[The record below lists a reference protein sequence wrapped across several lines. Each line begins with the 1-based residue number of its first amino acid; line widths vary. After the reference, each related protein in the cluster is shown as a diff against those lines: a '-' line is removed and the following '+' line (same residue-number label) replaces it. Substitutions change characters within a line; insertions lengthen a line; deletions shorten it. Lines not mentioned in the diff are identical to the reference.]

1 MALVRNICLVV
12 LVLLSS
18 CSSSWH
24 LKRAIKKDASIL
36 KDSIVQID
44 TLLISQEVRFTDTL
58 RIETLDTIRIEKER
72 LRIEIMRVKDT
83 FLIDA
88 RCEADTIRLVEEVK
102 VPQYIEKDLTFFEKH
117 GFIAFIVSFVL
128 VLIMILKK

>member
-1 MALVRNICLVV
+1 MITRNIFLALVV
-12 LVLLSS
+12 LLTS

-24 LKRAIKKDASIL
+24 LKQAIKKDPSIL

-83 FLIDA
+83 FFIDA
-88 RCEADTIRLVEEVK
+88 ICEADTIRLVEEIK
-102 VPQYIEKDLTFFEKH
+102 VPQYIEKDLTFFEKY
-117 GFIAFIVSFVL
+117 GFIAFIVAFIL
-128 VLIMILKK
+128 VLIMVLRK